1 MMRFMGFTISY
12 LALFSIFFALQAGF
26 ETGCVTG
33 LCVLVTIFTVG
44 FTMVFATNVTVIF
57 EARVVACVVR
67 GSPSEPSTLVQGRGY
82 LKKGIQTLMA
92 QGRSTKIILLIKW
105 IRTSRLS
112 MKKYQLWFRGEGG
125 IPKHSLIC

>member
-33 LCVLVTIFTVG
+33 LWVLVTIFTVG